1 MHNTST
7 DLKFAQTLQIH
18 YMLYNRTMP
27 KFIRLIFALVISFSL
42 LAVGQGTAYAQ
53 DGSTEKY
60 FPETGHRVSGEFW
73 QYYRSFANANLIFGY
88 PLTEAFTDVKSGR
101 VVQYFTRARFELYPQ
116 DLLQKVHLT
125 ALGSAIY
132 TPGQNVGNFA
142 TMGCRSF
149 KSGFPVC
156 FSFLDFFD
164 KNGGEAVFGQPISSF
179 QFSNGRIVQY
189 FERARFDWYPEYG
202 EGQKVVMADLGRIY
216 FDFVKED
223 ANLLQPALPADKS
236 FDVVLG
242 LHTRA
247 FVWKAVTQ
255 TNDQQVVY
263 VIVQDQTLRPVPG
276 AKVIMTVYWSKGSP
290 ASAELT
296 TNANGVSVLPF
307 VVQNQAYGSLITVDV
322 RVEYGKLK
330 DNAVTS
336 FRIWQ

>member
-1 MHNTST
+1 MNK
-7 DLKFAQTLQIH
+7 L
-18 YMLYNRTMP
+18 
-27 KFIRLIFALVISFSL
+27 IRLIFVLVVSFSL
-42 LAVGQGTAYAQ
+42 LGMSQGLAFAQ

-88 PLTEAFTDVKSGR
+88 PLTEAYTEAKSGR
-101 VVQYFTRARFELYPQ
+101 VVQYFTHARFELYPQ

-125 ALGSAIY
+125 ATGSEIY
-132 TPGQNVGNFA
+132 VPGQGVDIF
-142 TMGCRSF
+142 TPIGCRSF
-149 KSGFPVC
+149 TSGFPVC
-156 FSFLDFFD
+156 FSFLEFFD

-179 QFSNGRIVQY
+179 QFLNGRITQY

-202 EGQKVVMADLGRIY
+202 EGQKVVLADMGRIY

-223 ANLLQPALPADKS
+223 ANLLKPLPPVDNRV
-236 FDVVLG
+236 DVVMS

-255 TNDQQVVY
+255 PNDQQVVY
-263 VIVQDQTLRPVPG
+263 VIVQDQTLRPVSK
-276 AKVIMTVYWSKGSP
+276 AKVIMTVYWSNGSP

-296 TNANGVSVLPF
+296 TNESGVAVLPF
-307 VVQNQAYGSLITVDV
+307 AVQNQSYGSLITVDV
-322 RVEYGKLK
+322 QVEYLNVK
-330 DNAVTS
+330 DNAITS